1 MAEWRV
7 IPSFPDYEASDAG
20 EVRRVRPG
28 KNQRRVHILRP
39 HVEKNGFPKV
49 TFWVEG
55 KSRSRW
61 LNRVVCEA
69 FHGPEPQPGMRA
81 AHLNAVPDDC
91 RESNLA
97 WKTTHEVSAAKRDRG
112 TENIGER
119 NGKAKLTAVQVREI
133 RRRYS
138 ALPRSSGGKR
148 VRKGSLTGLAAEYG
162 LTTFGVIQIMSGKNW
177 RHLPWES

>member
-1 MAEWRV
+1 MAEWRI

-49 TFWVEG
+49 TFWVDG
-55 KSRSRW
+55 KSLSRW

-69 FHGPEPQPGMRA
+69 FHGPAPQPGMRA
-81 AHLNAVPDDC
+81 AHLNGVADDC

-97 WKTTHEVSAAKRDRG
+97 WKTTLEVAAGKRERG
-112 TENIGER
+112 TENVGER
-119 NGKAKLTAVQVREI
+119 NGQAKLTEVQVSEI
-133 RRRYS
+133 RQRYA
-138 ALPRSSGGKR
+138 ALPRSMNGFYVK
-148 VRKGSLTGLAAEYG
+148 KGSLASLAAE
-162 LTTFGVIQIMSGKNW
+162 FGTSPHNVHKIASRKHW
-177 RHLPWES
+177 SHV